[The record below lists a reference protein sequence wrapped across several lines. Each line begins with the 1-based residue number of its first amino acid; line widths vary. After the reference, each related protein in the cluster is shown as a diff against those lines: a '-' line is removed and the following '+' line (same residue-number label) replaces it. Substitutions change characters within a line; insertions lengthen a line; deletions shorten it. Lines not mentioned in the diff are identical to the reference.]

1 MICEVQED
9 ISIQNQDLFAHD
21 IMLATATRLSSFY
34 FHVSD
39 ISEDMTFDLFLS
51 YILFSSV
58 YLMVLCGLLCFLYL
72 KFQLVAS
79 TGDNDENIWMS
90 KFCDISHD
98 EILEGTRF
106 LLQTAF
112 IKK

>member
-21 IMLATATRLSSFY
+21 IMLAAATRLSSFY

-51 YILFSSV
+51 YILFFPL
-58 YLMVLCGLLCFLYL
+58 YLMVLCGLLYFVYL
-72 KFQLVAS
+72 KSQLVFS
-79 TGDNDENIWMS
+79 TSDNDENIWMN
-90 KFCDISHD
+90 KFGDISHD
-98 EILEGTRF
+98 EILEGTKF
-106 LLQTAF
+106 LLQVPF
-112 IKK
+112 VKK

>member
-9 ISIQNQDLFAHD
+9 ISIQNQYLFEHD

-51 YILFSSV
+51 YILFFSF
-58 YLMVLCGLLCFLYL
+58 YLMVLCGLL
-72 KFQLVAS
+72 AS
-79 TGDNDENIWMS
+79 CTLNP
-90 KFCDISHD
+90 K
-98 EILEGTRF
+98 
-106 LLQTAF
+106 
-112 IKK
+112 